1 MNRKKRIL
9 LCCEATYLN
18 TGYATY
24 GREVM
29 RRLFN
34 TGKYDLAEF
43 ASYGDDTDPRVKEI
57 PWGFYGNLPDLTNKQ
72 EVDTYNSVPTNQFGE
87 WQFENVLLDFL
98 PDIVFDIRDFW
109 MIDYQERSPFRR
121 LFNWAIMPT
130 VDPELVQKRL
140 YGSKVR

>member
-1 MNRKKRIL
+1 MPMNRKKRIL

-72 EVDTYNSVPTNQFGE
+72 EVEQTS
-87 WQFENVLLDFL
+87 L
-98 PDIVFDIRDFW
+98 
-109 MIDYQERSPFRR
+109 
-121 LFNWAIMPT
+121 
-130 VDPELVQKRL
+130 
-140 YGSKVR
+140 